1 MCAMAPHQTLPRR
14 LRPVIPSLLVALLAA
29 TGCSGGSSPGPEA
42 PVAVFPA
49 VATHEYGQ
57 TVVEEAPE
65 RVVSLGYTDQ
75 DAILALGTVP
85 VAIREFTG
93 NRPSATWPWAADKLK
108 GEQPAVLPAGDVTPE
123 AVAELEPDL
132 IVAITAN
139 LTREQY
145 DAYSKIAPTIAAPLN
160 TKDDVV
166 SWADATKLTGTAL
179 GLPGE
184 ADRLI
189 SDVEEKFVEVE
200 ENHPE
205 LAGATVAL
213 ARPNPAD
220 SASVVAWSSNDLR
233 GQFLKEL
240 GVQVPAQ
247 VDRLAGD
254 GAFATMPSDQ
264 LPTLDDADA
273 LVVAG
278 TPAEQAAFAALPG
291 YGQLKLVQESKVVT
305 LDDEQSAAL
314 AFGSV
319 LSLPAVADEVAGRLA
334 RAVGR

>member
-1 MCAMAPHQTLPRR
+1 MAPHQTWSRR
-14 LRPVIPSLLVALLAA
+14 LRPVIPTLVVALLAA
-29 TGCSGGSSPGPEA
+29 TGCSGGGSSSVPEA
-42 PVAVFPA
+42 PPAVFPA
-49 VATHEYGQ
+49 TVTHEYGQ

-108 GEQPAVLPAGDVTPE
+108 GEQPQVLPAGDVTPD
-123 AVAELEPDL
+123 AVAALEPDL

-145 DAYSKIAPTIAAPLN
+145 DAFSKIAPTVAAPVGV
-160 TKDDVV
+160 KDGLVPW
-166 SWADATKLTGTAL
+166 SDATKLTGAAL
-179 GLPGE
+179 GLPAE
-184 ADRLI
+184 ADRI
-189 SDVEEKFVEVE
+189 VSDVEEKFVEVE

-205 LAGATVAL
+205 LAGATVAM
-213 ARPNPAD
+213 AVPNPAD
-220 SASVVAWSSNDLR
+220 PASVKAWSSNDLR

-254 GAFATMPSDQ
+254 GTFATMPSDQ

-273 LVVAG
+273 LMVAG

-291 YGQLKLVQESKVVT
+291 YGQLKLVQQSKVVT